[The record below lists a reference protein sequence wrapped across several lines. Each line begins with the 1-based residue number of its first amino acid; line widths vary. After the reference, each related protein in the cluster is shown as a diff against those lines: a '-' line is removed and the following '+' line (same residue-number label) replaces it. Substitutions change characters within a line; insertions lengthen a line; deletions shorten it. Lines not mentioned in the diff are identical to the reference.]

1 MNNELSIAINQ
12 YVNWLANSA
21 LPLWSSKGID
31 KDGAS
36 IEQFLVSGLPDL
48 QSNKRVRVQARQMFV
63 FAAANEQGWINNG
76 FDLVASL
83 DSFCKKYATVP
94 EKSHYAH
101 ILNADNVIINA
112 NNDLYDIAFFLLAYA
127 WRYHV
132 FNDLNAL
139 KQANQLLNS
148 IDSNLKEAPGGWME
162 GDYAASCRRQN
173 PHMHL
178 FEAFLTLYQFT
189 NDGKWLAKAGEIY
202 CLFETTFFDHK
213 NKVLLEFFTQNWQI
227 ADGETGAIVEPGH
240 MMEWVWLLR
249 QYQKFTQA
257 PVDKY
262 CHVLYHNALALGLD
276 KSSNLLID
284 EVSLGGYSTKKT
296 KRCWPMTEWIKAS
309 LAQAE
314 FCSNQDDYNYTQDT
328 LTALTSLNKF
338 YLVSPYQGQYIDSI
352 DHNNQVLVDT
362 APASTLYHLVVA
374 GLEAQKYAR
383 KFTVNTRGEKHY
395 G

>member
-1 MNNELSIAINQ
+1 MNNELSVVIND
-12 YVNWLANSA
+12 YVNWLSSSA
-21 LPLWSSKGID
+21 LPLWSSAGVD

-36 IEQFLVSGLPDL
+36 IEQFLGTGQADIK
-48 QSNKRVRVQARQMFV
+48 SNKRVRVQARQMFV
-63 FAAANEQGWINNG
+63 FAAANHQGWINNG
-76 FDLVASL
+76 FDLVASIEN
-83 DSFCKKYATVP
+83 FCQKYATVP
-94 EKSHYAH
+94 DKSHYAH
-101 ILNADNVIINA
+101 ILNADNIIINP

-139 KQANQLLNS
+139 KQANKLLNS
-148 IDSNLKEAPGGWME
+148 IDNNLKESPGGWME
-162 GDYAASCRRQN
+162 GNYTASYRRQN

-213 NKVLLEFFTQNWQI
+213 NKVLLEFFNDDWQV
-227 ADGETGAIVEPGH
+227 AKGEIGNIIEPGH

-257 PVDKY
+257 PVDDY
-262 CHVLYHNALALGLD
+262 CHALYHSALKFGLD
-276 KSSNLLID
+276 KSSNLLLD
-284 EVSLGGYSTKKT
+284 EVSLVGHKTKTT

-314 FCSNQDDYNYTQDT
+314 FTSAQDEYDYASDSITAIK
-328 LTALTSLNKF
+328 ALTKY
-338 YLVSPYQGQYIDSI
+338 YLVSPHQGQYIDSI
-352 DHNNQVLVDT
+352 DKDNKILVDK

-374 GLEAQKYAR
+374 GLEAQKFER
-383 KFTVNTRGEKHY
+383 KFNVFTKTNCA
-395 G
+395 